1 MTECISQQAFRFY
14 SHGKARVD
22 FCGGQISSDAGLL
35 TLRAFDE
42 RHHLTADLAE
52 TVEDRRQA
60 PWVDHSLL
68 EMLRQ
73 RLYGICAGYEDAN
86 DAQKLRHDPI
96 LKMVADKPLG
106 EELASQPTLSR
117 LENAVTGRDI
127 ARLARWGLEGFIR
140 VGGEAV
146 RRRGEILLDVD
157 STDDP
162 THGAQQLS
170 MFNGH
175 YGEPVFHPL
184 IIFERHTGCL
194 LDVRLRRGNC
204 ISYNRVLG
212 RLRRLLR
219 RLRRAFPQVTI
230 RLRADAGFGW
240 RPLFDLLEEE
250 RVEYAIRIQR
260 SKPLRLRAEPAVDA
274 ASRAY
279 QDTQNPQR
287 HYASFTYRAR
297 QWKQERRVLAQ
308 AQHNAHEKTVYFM
321 VTNLPDEAATV
332 WQFYNG
338 RGECENRIAELKNG
352 FHADRLSC
360 HRFLANAFRLVL
372 HSLAYNLVN
381 LFRQHLPEPLR
392 RLQISSLRTRLFKV
406 GARVRQT
413 ARWVWVHLAS
423 GWPYPDTFRSA
434 AAASG

>member
-1 MTECISQQAFRFY
+1 MTECISQSTFFFY
-14 SHGKARVD
+14 SQGKVRVD
-22 FCGGQISSDAGLL
+22 FQGGQISSDAGLL

-52 TVEDRRQA
+52 SLQDARDSRRT
-60 PWVDHSLL
+60 DHSLL

-73 RLYGICAGYEDAN
+73 RLYAICAGYEDAN
-86 DAQKLRHDPI
+86 DAQQLRHDPI
-96 LKMVADKPLG
+96 LKMVADKPLS

-117 LENAVTGRDI
+117 LENGATGRDI
-127 ARLARWGLEGFIR
+127 ARLARCALQWFIR
-140 VGGEAV
+140 GCGEQV

-175 YGEPVFHPL
+175 FGEPVYHPL
-184 IIFERHTGCL
+184 IVFERHTGCL

-204 ISYNRVLG
+204 MSYNRVLG

-219 RLRRAFPQVTI
+219 RLRNAFPDVPI

-240 RPLFDLLEEE
+240 QPLFDLLEEE

-260 SKPLRLRAEPAVDA
+260 SQPLRLRAEPAVDA
-274 ASRAY
+274 AARAY
-279 QDTQNPQR
+279 AETQNPQR
-287 HYASFTYRAR
+287 HYTSFTYRAR
-297 QWKQERRVLAQ
+297 TWKHARRVLAQ
-308 AQHNAHEKTVYFM
+308 AQHHTHEKTVYFM
-321 VTNLPDEAATV
+321 VTNRSGEAETV

-381 LFRQHLPEPLR
+381 LFRQQLPEPLR
-392 RLQISSLRTRLFKV
+392 TLQIGSLRPRLFKV
-406 GARVRQT
+406 GARVIQT

-423 GWPYPDTFRSA
+423 GWPYQQSFRCA
-434 AAASG
+434 ARAGG

>member
-1 MTECISQQAFRFY
+1 MTECISQQTFSFY
-14 SHGKARVD
+14 SHGKVRVD

-42 RHHLTADLAE
+42 RHHLTADLAK
-52 TVEDRRQA
+52 TVEDRRA
-60 PWVDHSLL
+60 PQHVDHSLL
-68 EMLRQ
+68 ELLRQ
-73 RLYGICAGYEDAN
+73 RLYALCAGYEDAN
-86 DAQKLRHDPI
+86 DAQQLRHDPI

-106 EELASQPTLSR
+106 EDLASQPTLSR

-127 ARLARWGLEGFIR
+127 ARLTRWGLEWFIG
-140 VGGEAV
+140 VGGEQV

-175 YGEPVFHPL
+175 YGQPVYHPL
-184 IIFERHTGCL
+184 MVFERHTGCL

-204 ISYNRVLG
+204 MSYNRVLG

-219 RLRRAFPQVTI
+219 RLRRAFPEVPI

-240 RPLFDLLEEE
+240 RPLFDLLEEAQ
-250 RVEYAIRIQR
+250 VEYAIRIQR
-260 SKPLRLRAEPAVDA
+260 SKPLRLRAEPAVGA
-274 ASRAY
+274 AARAY
-279 QDTQNPQR
+279 TDTQNAEVR
-287 HYASFTYRAR
+287 YTSFTYRAR
-297 QWKQERRVLAQ
+297 QWKHSRRVLAQ
-308 AQHNAHEKTVYFM
+308 AQHNSHDKALYFM
-321 VTNLPDEAATV
+321 VTNQTGEAEAV
-332 WQFYNG
+332 WQFYDG

-381 LFRQHLPEPLR
+381 LFRLQLPEPLR
-392 RLQISSLRTRLFKV
+392 TLQISSLRTRLLKV
-406 GARVRQT
+406 GARVVQT

-423 GWPYPDTFRSA
+423 GWPYRDSFQGA
-434 AAASG
+434 ARAFG

>member
-1 MTECISQQAFRFY
+1 MTECISQQTFSFY
-14 SHGKARVD
+14 SHRKVRVD

-52 TVEDRRQA
+52 PVHDARDPER
-60 PWVDHSLL
+60 VDHSLL

-73 RLYGICAGYEDAN
+73 RLYALCAGYEDAN
-86 DAQKLRHDPI
+86 DAQQLRHDPI
-96 LKMVADKPLG
+96 LKMVADKPLDA
-106 EELASQPTLSR
+106 ELASQPTLSR

-127 ARLARWGLEGFIR
+127 ARLTRQGLEWFIR

-175 YGEPVFHPL
+175 YGEPVYHPL
-184 IIFERHTGCL
+184 VVFERHTGCL

-219 RLRRAFPQVTI
+219 RLRRAFPEVAI

-240 RPLFDLLEEE
+240 RPLLDLLEEE

-260 SKPLRLRAEPAVDA
+260 SKPLRLRAQPAVEA
-274 ASRAY
+274 AARAFA
-279 QDTQNPQR
+279 DSPTPQR
-287 HYASFTYRAR
+287 HYTSFTYRAR
-297 QWKQERRVLAQ
+297 PWKHERRVLAQ
-308 AQHNAHEKTVYFM
+308 AQHNSHEKTVYFM
-321 VTNLPDEAATV
+321 VTNQAGEAEAV

-381 LFRQHLPEPLR
+381 LFRQQLPEPLR
-392 RLQISSLRTRLFKV
+392 ILQIGSLRTRLFKV
-406 GARVRQT
+406 GARVLQT

-423 GWPYPDTFRSA
+423 SWPYQESFRA
-434 AAASG
+434 AARACG

>member
-1 MTECISQQAFRFY
+1 MTECISQQTFSFY
-14 SHGKARVD
+14 SQGKVRVD

-52 TVEDRRQA
+52 TVEDARDWRR
-60 PWVDHSLL
+60 VDHSLL
-68 EMLRQ
+68 ALLRQ
-73 RLYGICAGYEDAN
+73 RLYALCAGYEDAN
-86 DAQKLRHDPI
+86 DAQQLRHDPI
-96 LKMVADKPLG
+96 LQMVADKPLG
-106 EELASQPTLSR
+106 EELGSQPTLSR

-127 ARLARWGLEGFIR
+127 ARLTRGGREWFIR
-140 VGGEAV
+140 VCGAAV

-175 YGEPVFHPL
+175 YGEPVYHPL
-184 IIFERHTGCL
+184 IVFERHTGCL

-219 RLRRAFPQVTI
+219 RAFPEVPI

-240 RPLFDLLEEE
+240 RPLFDLLEQEP
-250 RVEYAIRIQR
+250 VEYAIRIQR
-260 SKPLRLRAEPAVDA
+260 SKPLRLQAEPAVGA
-274 ASRAY
+274 AARAFADS
-279 QDTQNPQR
+279 QKPQR
-287 HYASFTYRAR
+287 HYTSFTYRAR
-297 QWKQERRVLAQ
+297 KWKQARRVLAQ
-308 AQHNAHEKTVYFM
+308 AQHNTHEKTVYFM
-321 VTNLPDEAATV
+321 VSNRAGEAETI

-381 LFRQHLPEPLR
+381 LFRQELPESLR
-392 RLQISSLRTRLFKV
+392 TLQIGSLRTRLFKV
-406 GARVRQT
+406 GARVLQT

-423 GWPYPDTFRSA
+423 GWPYQDSFQGA
-434 AAASG
+434 ARACG

>member
-1 MTECISQQAFRFY
+1 MTECISQQTFTFY
-14 SHGKARVD
+14 PHGKVRVD
-22 FCGGQISSDAGLL
+22 FNGGQISSDAGLL

-52 TVEDRRQA
+52 SLQDARDARR
-60 PWVDHSLL
+60 VDHSLL
-68 EMLRQ
+68 ALLRQ
-73 RLYGICAGYEDAN
+73 RLYAICAGYEDAN
-86 DAQKLRHDPI
+86 DAQQLRRDPI

-117 LENAVTGRDI
+117 LENALTGRDI
-127 ARLARWGLEGFIR
+127 ARLTRGALEWFIR

-175 YGEPVFHPL
+175 FGEPVYHPL
-184 IIFERHTGCL
+184 VVFERHTGCL

-204 ISYNRVLG
+204 ISYNRILG

-219 RLRRAFPQVTI
+219 RLRNAFPDLPI

-240 RPLFDLLEEE
+240 RPLFDLLEETQ
-250 RVEYAIRIQR
+250 VEYAIRIQR

-274 ASRAY
+274 AARAY
-279 QDTQNPQR
+279 ADSPNPQR
-287 HYASFTYRAR
+287 HYTSFTYRAR
-297 QWKQERRVLAQ
+297 KWKQARRVLAQ
-308 AQHNAHEKTVYFM
+308 AQHNAHEQTVYFM
-321 VTNLPDEAATV
+321 VTNRTGEAEAV

-381 LFRQHLPEPLR
+381 LFRQQLPEALR
-392 RLQISSLRTRLFKV
+392 TLQIGSLRTRLFKV
-406 GARVRQT
+406 GARVLQT
-413 ARWVWVHLAS
+413 ARWVWVHLS
-423 GWPYPDTFRSA
+423 SSWPYQESFRSVA
-434 AAASG
+434 QAYG